1 MKNSKI
7 CYKEYEMADG
17 EVVAMSTAPILMLK
31 LRGKKE
37 HKTAYES
44 LSKMLVKGT
53 DEKDVIKIYEFLYG
67 AYVCANQDEEVME
80 FMEFIENANPLYE
93 YNIEKLGELIAP
105 GKKKNS
111 GQPSGQQQ
119 EKKAVEDIESPNSNW
134 KK

>member
-1 MKNSKI
+1 
-7 CYKEYEMADG
+7 
-17 EVVAMSTAPILMLK
+17 
-31 LRGKKE
+31 
-37 HKTAYES
+37 
-44 LSKMLVKGT
+44 
-53 DEKDVIKIYEFLYG
+53 
-67 AYVCANQDEEVME
+67 ME

>member
-1 MKNSKI
+1 
-7 CYKEYEMADG
+7 MADG